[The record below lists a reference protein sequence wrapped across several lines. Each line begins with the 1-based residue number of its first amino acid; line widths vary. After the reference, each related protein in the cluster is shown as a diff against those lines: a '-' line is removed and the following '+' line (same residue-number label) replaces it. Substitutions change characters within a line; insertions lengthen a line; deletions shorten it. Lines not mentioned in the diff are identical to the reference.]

1 MLPEFFCTVVAYSEK
16 VVYLHRQI
24 LKAKMKVKL
33 TKQQIDSILADPEQA
48 ANAKVKVSDPWW
60 VIVLK
65 IVAYVCGLLLAGACT
80 RFVM

>member
-1 MLPEFFCTVVAYSEK
+1 MHPRILGKFFVYSK
-16 VVYLHRQI
+16 KFVYLHRQI
-24 LKAKMKVKL
+24 LKEKMKVKL

-80 RFVM
+80 RFVI

>member
-1 MLPEFFCTVVAYSEK
+1 MKNDVPRET
-16 VVYLHRQI
+16 
-24 LKAKMKVKL
+24 LKKSCIFAASKTQKKMKVQL

-65 IVAYVCGLLLAGACT
+65 VVAYVCGLLLAGACT
-80 RFVM
+80 RFVI

>member
-1 MLPEFFCTVVAYSEK
+1 
-16 VVYLHRQI
+16 
-24 LKAKMKVKL
+24 MKVKL

-65 IVAYVCGLLLAGACT
+65 VVAYVCGLLLAGACT
-80 RFVM
+80 GLVV